1 MLQTIGHIVQNIVL
15 PILLTVGIGALLQR
29 YRPVSMETLTRVTLW
44 LLVPS
49 FLIVKIYDSDIPW
62 NEIGSIAMVFSVS
75 LGTLGF
81 LLFAGLRAA
90 RVHNETTAGTLLG
103 GLVFNAGNFGIPVAY
118 LLYVEGTTLFIGQ
131 PDAQEGLQ
139 VQALIVMLGNLLIW
153 GIGYVVLALAK
164 GGRLR
169 EAMGI
174 FMLPMPYALVTA
186 FALRAVRL
194 NLFDGVDFL
203 PTWASFPLRSFTAA
217 LVPMMLIALG
227 AQLATGARWPR
238 WSAVLPIAS
247 IKLLV
252 VPAATAVAVYL
263 FGLWPWPGAQLIIGS
278 AAPTAVNTLILT
290 LELDGDARLAGDV
303 VFWTTVF
310 SAVTVAGVIAA
321 VVALGT
327 A

>member
-15 PILLTVGIGALLQR
+15 PILITVGVGALLQR
-29 YRPVSMETLTRVTLW
+29 YRPVSMESLTRVTLW

-62 NEIGSIAMVFSVS
+62 NEIGRIAMVFALPLGS
-75 LGTLGF
+75 LGV
-81 LLFAGLRAA
+81 LLFLCLRAA
-90 RVHNETTAGTLLG
+90 HVHNETVAGTLLG
-103 GLVFNAGNFGIPVAY
+103 GLVFNAGNFGVPVAY
-118 LLYVEGTTLFIGQ
+118 LLYIEGMTLFVGQ
-131 PDAQEGLQ
+131 PNPQQGLQ
-139 VQALIVMLGNLLIW
+139 VQALVVMFCNLLIW
-153 GIGYVVLALAK
+153 GIGYMVLALAK

-169 EAMGI
+169 AALGI
-174 FMLPMPYALVTA
+174 FTLPMPYALTTA
-186 FALRAVRL
+186 FVLRSIRL
-194 NLFDGVDFL
+194 NLFDGADFL
-203 PTWASFPLRSFTAA
+203 PTWISFPLRSFTAA

-227 AQLATGARWPR
+227 AQLASGARWPR

-247 IKLLV
+247 IKLLI
-252 VPAATAVAVYL
+252 VPAATAAAVYS

-310 SAVTVAGVIAA
+310 SGVTVASVIAI